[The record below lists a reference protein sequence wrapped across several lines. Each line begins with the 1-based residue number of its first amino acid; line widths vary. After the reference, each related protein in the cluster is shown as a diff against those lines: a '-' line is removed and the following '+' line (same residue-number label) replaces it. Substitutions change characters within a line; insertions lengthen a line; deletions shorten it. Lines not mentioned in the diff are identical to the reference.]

1 MRREMFWNVLM
12 LAAAAA
18 VSACTG
24 TGTPLSSPES
34 AGRRAIEAAMQ
45 VDRIPA
51 MSIAVISDGT
61 LAWSEAT
68 GTANLETGEPATL
81 QSRFR
86 LGSVAKVLSADLAA
100 VLAREGAVDLD
111 ADIRTYVPAF
121 PDKGEVITLRQ
132 LLGHLGGVRHYVDG
146 DFDFTAPGGV
156 IDWRVYPDADSILA
170 LFAGDPLVAA
180 PGEEFNYTTFGYSLI
195 GLALEGATGE
205 RYFELLNEKILGPAS
220 IQGIA
225 VDDMFMIVPGRVEFY
240 DPVADYEDL
249 LPAETYGP
257 VINAAHLNSAY
268 KIPGG
273 GLVGTAEAVA
283 RFGALHLPGGLLP
296 ESALPELFA
305 VQKTRAGAETGMAL
319 GWHVSRDGK
328 GRRLFSHSGSQQGCR
343 AFLAVYPDDSL
354 VVAVLSNMGG
364 LPDDIASLSERIAE
378 AFLADAAQPSG
389 AARK

>member
-1 MRREMFWNVLM
+1 MTWKVL

-18 VSACTG
+18 AAACTS
-24 TGTPLSSPES
+24 TPMSSPES
-34 AGRRAIEAAMQ
+34 AGRRAIEGAMR
-45 VDRIPA
+45 VDQIPA
-51 MSIAVISDGT
+51 MSIAVIDDGT
-61 LAWSEAT
+61 LAWSEAI
-68 GTANLETGEPATL
+68 GTANLETGEPATV

-100 VLAREGAVDLD
+100 VLAHEGAVDLD

-121 PDKGEVITLRQ
+121 PDKGKVITLRQ

-146 DFDFTAPGGV
+146 DFDFAVPGGV

-195 GLALEGATGE
+195 GLALEGATGK
-205 RYFELLNEKILGPAS
+205 RYFELLNEKILAPAG

-225 VDDMFMIVPGRVEFY
+225 VDDMFMLVPGRVEFY
-240 DPVADYEDL
+240 DPIADYEGM

-257 VINAAHLNSAY
+257 VVNAAHLNSAY

-273 GLVGTAEAVA
+273 GLIGTAEAVA
-283 RFGALHLPGGLLP
+283 RFGALHLPGGPLS
-296 ESALPELFA
+296 ESELPELFA
-305 VQKTRAGAETGMAL
+305 VQKTRAGVETEMAL
-319 GWHVSRDGK
+319 GWHISRDGK

-343 AFLAVYPDDSL
+343 AFLAIYPDDGL

-364 LPDDIASLSERIAE
+364 LPDDIASLSGRIAE
-378 AFLADAAQPSG
+378 AFLAGTPGTGG
-389 AARK
+389 AARQ